1 MDKKI
6 TILILCLIFS
16 DYSNTFAVQF
26 QDYGWGKAIG
36 EVKEM
41 LKNKQ
46 KGFLTS
52 GGERVITYNDK
63 ILDEPCKVSLI
74 FTPSSKLLAA
84 VQILWEEVYV
94 GNKLKALLINKYG
107 QPFQQTKFIDEYLW
121 NLPTKGEVLT
131 LDYTF
136 NGAKLSYYG
145 GGYYRRYER
154 EEKEL
159 ASAETEK
166 F

>member
-1 MDKKI
+1 MAVKI
-6 TILILCLIFS
+6 VLILSIFIFATA
-16 DYSNTFAVQF
+16 NLFAVQF
-26 QDYGWGKAIG
+26 QDYEWGKSAG
-36 EVKEM
+36 EIKEV

-46 KGFLTS
+46 KGFSTS
-52 GGERVITYNDK
+52 GGERVIAYNDK

-107 QPFQQTKFIDEYLW
+107 QPFQQTKFIDQYLW

-145 GGYYRRYER
+145 GEYYRRYER

-159 ASAETEK
+159 ASVATKK